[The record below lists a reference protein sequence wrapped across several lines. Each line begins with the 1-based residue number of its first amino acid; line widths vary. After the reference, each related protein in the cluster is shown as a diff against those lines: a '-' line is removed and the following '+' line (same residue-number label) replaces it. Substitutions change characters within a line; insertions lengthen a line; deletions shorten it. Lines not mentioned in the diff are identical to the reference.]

1 MVMPALL
8 LDTQHLGSG
17 FQRKGLDTAKEIC
30 LRIELIFLKNLTD
43 GLGIQ
48 RGRDGMKNI
57 KN

>member
-17 FQRKGLDTAKEIC
+17 FQRKGLYIPKEPY
-30 LRIELIFLKNLTD
+30 LRIALIFLKNLRD
-43 GLGIQ
+43 GLGIHINHN
-48 RGRDGMKNI
+48 GMKSI